1 MQIGSVQNI
10 LSESAL
16 YSWLTVSILDP
27 KTVRVT
33 QAMIISKLNMQTY
46 INLLFFRSLPRR

>member
-46 INLLFFRSLPRR
+46 INLLFF